1 LKFSVV
7 IATWNEGAQIGSA
20 LKRLRQISQ
29 QSPME
34 IIVVDGSSTDN
45 TVAQARD
52 WADHV
57 LTHETPNRGAQLH
70 AGAQKATGELLF
82 FLRADSQPPGN
93 WQQALEHFWLATHER
108 KVAATCFTVDYGAS
122 RSYRLAAG
130 LVNWAARA
138 RGMATGDHGLCT
150 TPELYRDAGGYPA
163 FAYREDLV
171 LCERLQRL
179 GQLVM
184 LPERIWPAARRM
196 HQLGPTKALAQ
207 HAWLELRYKLGA
219 SPETLWRSYHHS

>member
-1 LKFSVV
+1 MKFSVV

-34 IIVVDGSSTDN
+34 VIVVDGGSTDD
-45 TVAQARD
+45 TAAQARA
-52 WADHV
+52 WADQV
-57 LTHETPNRGAQLH
+57 LELPAPNRGAQLH

-82 FLRADSQPPGN
+82 FLRPDSQPPGN
-93 WQQALEHFWLATHER
+93 WQQALEHFWLASHPR
-108 KVAATCFTVDYGAS
+108 KVAASCFTVDYGAA
-122 RSYRLAAG
+122 RAFRLAARF
-130 LVNWAARA
+130 VNSMAGA
-138 RGMATGDHGLCT
+138 RGLATGDHGLCT

-163 FAYREDLV
+163 YAYREDLSF
-171 LCERLQRL
+171 CERLRRL

-196 HQLGPTKALAQ
+196 RHQGPVRCLAE
-207 HAWLELRYKLGA
+207 HAWLELRYKLGS
-219 SPETLWRSYHHS
+219 SPDTLWRAYNHT